1 MRHSPFW
8 IAILFGS
15 FPFTNTAAQVS
26 EPSRIQALP
35 ISESIR
41 VDGVLT
47 EPAWEQAKR
56 ITNFTQREL
65 TEGEPVSERTEVAIL
80 YDERSL
86 YVGFWGFDRNPE
98 ALVARKMERD
108 FEWGS
113 EDNFELILDTYNDDR
128 NGYLFVINPNGAK
141 ADAIVAD
148 NGRTTNKNW
157 DGVWYVSTAVTN
169 EGWFAEIQ
177 IPLSTL
183 RFRSVGEQEWGV
195 NFERNIR
202 RKREQV
208 MWQGWSRDSEL
219 ENVARAGT
227 LSGLRDLTEVR
238 LVEAK
243 PYAIGGREV
252 LPNEERETIYDI
264 GGDLNYLI
272 TPSVKLTVTVNPDF
286 GQVESDRAQVNLTRF
301 SLFYPEK
308 REFFLEGQDFFSFSL
323 NNNSRPFFSRRV
335 GLDAEGSPQT
345 ILGGARVLGKFGK
358 TTLGAMSLQTAE
370 LDGTPSTN
378 FTVLRWKRD
387 VLEES
392 SIGFLSVTKI
402 QPGRINAAY
411 GADFQYATSHLFGD
425 KDFVAGLSVVQSY
438 TSDAE
443 VRTGMAHRAFLS
455 YPSDFIEFDA
465 SWHREGPSFNPEAG
479 FSERQAYQ
487 EFYAEL
493 QFNPRPRFFPWIRRA
508 EVKPL
513 DVNYYID
520 DETHEMQTLFTEFRP
535 LGFATTSGEFIELN
549 IQYLGE
555 NIVEDFEI
563 ADGVVISPDRYWFTR
578 YEIQAETFTGRP
590 IFGEIAVNWAGFY
603 DGTRTE
609 AEGTV
614 TWRTGKYLSLSAG
627 LQRNWVS
634 LPEGSFDVTEF
645 GGRAD
650 FAFSPKLF
658 GSLFGQWNNE
668 DHEALFNFRINWIPK
683 PGTDLFFVVNQGA
696 DTWESRWASTGTTL
710 ATKLIWRFTF

>member
-1 MRHSPFW
+1 MKHVPVW
-8 IAILFGS
+8 IAALLSAFS
-15 FPFTNTAAQVS
+15 FANVSAQIS
-26 EPSRIQALP
+26 EPSRIQALRM
-35 ISESIR
+35 SEPIR

-47 EPAWEQAKR
+47 EPVWEQAQR

-65 TEGEPVSERTEVAIL
+65 TEGEPVTERTEVAIL

-98 ALVARKMERD
+98 ELIARRMERD

-141 ADAIVAD
+141 ADATVAD
-148 NGRTTNKNW
+148 NGRTMNKDW
-157 DGVWYVSTAVTN
+157 DGVWYVATRVTN
-169 EGWFAEIQ
+169 EGWFAEFQ

-183 RFRSVGEQEWGV
+183 RFRSTREQEWGI

-202 RKREQV
+202 RKHEQV

-227 LSGLRDLTEVR
+227 LFGLQDLTDVR

-243 PYAIGGREV
+243 PYALGGLETR
-252 LPNEERETIYDI
+252 PDTERKTISDI

-272 TPSVKLTVTVNPDF
+272 TPAVKLTVTVNPDF
-286 GQVESDRAQVNLTRF
+286 GQVEADRAQVNLTRF

-308 REFFLEGQDFFSFSL
+308 REFFLEGQEFFDFTL

-335 GLDAEGSPQT
+335 GLDEHGSPQT
-345 ILGGARVLGKFGK
+345 ILGGARVLGKFGG

-370 LDGTPSTN
+370 LDDTPTTN
-378 FTVLRWKRD
+378 FTVLRWKQD
-387 VLEES
+387 VLAES
-392 SIGFLSVTKI
+392 SVGFLAVTKI

-411 GADFQYATSHLFGD
+411 GADFHYATSHLFGD
-425 KDFVAGLSVVQSY
+425 KNFAAGLSLVQSY
-438 TSDAE
+438 TSDAD

-465 SWHREGPSFNPEAG
+465 SWNREGSNFNPEAG
-479 FSERQAYQ
+479 FSRRQAYQ

-493 QFNPRPRFFPWIRRA
+493 QFNPRPKFLPWIRRA

-513 DVNYYID
+513 DINYYID
-520 DETHEMQTLFTEFRP
+520 DETHEMQSLFTEFRP
-535 LGFATTSGEFIELN
+535 LGFATTSGEFVELN

-563 ADGVVISPDRYWFTR
+563 SDEVVISPDKYWFTR
-578 YEIQAETFTGRP
+578 YEVQAESFSGRP
-590 IFGEIAVNWAGFY
+590 VFGEIAVNWGGFY

-614 TWRTGKYLSLSAG
+614 TWRTGKYLSLSAD
-627 LQRNWVS
+627 LQKNWVS
-634 LPEGSFDVTEF
+634 LPEGSFEVTEL

-650 FAFSPKLF
+650 FAFSPRLF
-658 GSLFGQWNNE
+658 GSVFGQWNDE
-668 DHEALFNFRINWIPK
+668 DQEALFNFRINWIPK
-683 PGTDLFFVVNQGA
+683 PGTDLFLVVNQSA
-696 DTWESRWASTGTTL
+696 DTWQSRWASTGT
-710 ATKLIWRFTF
+710 AMVTKLVWRFTF